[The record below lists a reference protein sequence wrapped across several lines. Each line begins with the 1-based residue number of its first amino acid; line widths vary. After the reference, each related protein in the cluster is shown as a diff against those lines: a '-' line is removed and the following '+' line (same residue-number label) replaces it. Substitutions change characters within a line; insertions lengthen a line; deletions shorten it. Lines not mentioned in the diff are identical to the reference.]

1 MIILFLLSLVTL
13 GTHIPSQY
21 FSKILYLSCMF
32 VSIADVM
39 QQPLLHYLPLLP
51 YFITL
56 LLLQH
61 TLRFVLFLELL
72 RVVLLYPEVCQRRRD
87 NDVQYANSEQS
98 YNRTLTVSA
107 TMCVYSV
114 ICIVF
119 VPRFAS
125 FKKTV

>member
-1 MIILFLLSLVTL
+1 
-13 GTHIPSQY
+13 
-21 FSKILYLSCMF
+21 MF